1 MTLLNLAPANYTD
14 KSFLLSSNVGKV
26 DNIGNNGTV
35 CNTIAAEGK
44 YVNSPGKVDQMI
56 GGNGYGFTDKFP
68 GKIIGPDAG
77 YLGVNTYENS
87 GVPRAGNVDAL
98 WENLTGGKRRR
109 YRQVGCKKTG
119 GRRRSHRHNHKCTHR
134 RNKRKHSSKR
144 SSKHSSKRSSKHSSK
159 HSSKRKHS
167 IKRKHS
173 SRRKYRGGNGQPYS
187 NIPQSFGQS
196 FDSKLSPYD
205 SALASPVPM
214 TPYSRCESF

>member
-44 YVNSPGKVDQMI
+44 FVNSPGKTEQMI

-77 YLGVNTYENS
+77 YLGVDTYENS
-87 GVPRAGNVDAL
+87 GVPRAGNIVAQ
-98 WENLTGGKRRR
+98 WKNLTGGNRRRR

-134 RNKRKHSSKR
+134 RNKHSKHKR
-144 SSKHSSKRSSKHSSK
+144 SSHKRSH
-159 HSSKRKHS
+159 KRMRS
-167 IKRKHS
+167 TRT
-173 SRRKYRGGNGQPYS
+173 RRKYRGGNGQPYS
-187 NIPQSFGQS
+187 NIPLSFGQS

-214 TPYSRCESF
+214 TPYSRCDSF

>member
-134 RNKRKHSSKR
+134 RNKRKHSS
-144 SSKHSSKRSSKHSSK
+144 
-159 HSSKRKHS
+159 
-167 IKRKHS
+167 
-173 SRRKYRGGNGQPYS
+173 RRKYRGGNGQPYS

>member
-44 YVNSPGKVDQMI
+44 YVNSPGKTEQMI

-77 YLGVNTYENS
+77 YLGLDTYENS
-87 GVPRAGNVDAL
+87 GVPRAGNVVAH
-98 WENLTGGKRRR
+98 WKNLTGGNRRRR
-109 YRQVGCKKTG
+109 YRQVGCKKRG
-119 GRRRSHRHNHKCTHR
+119 GRTYKRSTRMHKH
-134 RNKRKHSSKR
+134 KRISHKR
-144 SSKHSSKRSSKHSSK
+144 SSHKHKRSH
-159 HSSKRKHS
+159 KRMRS
-167 IKRKHS
+167 T
-173 SRRKYRGGNGQPYS
+173 RRKYRGGNGQPYS
-187 NIPQSFGQS
+187 NIPLSFGQS

-214 TPYSRCESF
+214 TPYSRCGSF